1 MILQA
6 LTEYYEA
13 MAKKYEI
20 SKLGWCKAKV
30 SFALNINEKGE
41 LLNIVPLKINKQN
54 GKKTVEE
61 PQVFEV
67 AEQS

>member
-1 MILQA
+1 MILQE

-30 SFALNINEKGE
+30 SFALKKKKCM
-41 LLNIVPLKINKQN
+41 LWKI
-54 GKKTVEE
+54 
-61 PQVFEV
+61 
-67 AEQS
+67 